1 MRKPAVAIAVVLI
14 TLTAGI
20 LGFATATATAFGPG
34 EAGAGA
40 GAERMI
46 VVRDR
51 AGDELAS
58 LPLNGD
64 TFSVSYRNSIYQ
76 TLAEERYLVGADESY
91 QLVEIAA
98 DQLAV
103 IEEYYAVPGA
113 PSPAPAGD
121 RRAYVVQPDPNHPAV
136 FDALSIAATDLG
148 ERTIHIPGSAPFA
161 LWQLVDDATPY
172 LVLEIKEIP

>member
-1 MRKPAVAIAVVLI
+1 MPKPAVAIAVVLI
-14 TLTAGI
+14 TITAGI
-20 LGFATATATAFGPG
+20 LGFATAFGPG
-34 EAGAGA
+34 DADAS
-40 GAERMI
+40 AERMI
-46 VVRDR
+46 VVSDR

-76 TLAEERYLVGADESY
+76 TLAEERYLVADNGSY
-91 QLVEIAA
+91 RLVEIAA

-113 PSPAPAGD
+113 PSRAPVTD
-121 RRAYVVQPDPNHPAV
+121 RRTYVVQPDQNHPAV

-161 LWQLVDDATPY
+161 LWQLVDDAAPY
-172 LVLEIKEIP
+172 LTLEIKETS

>member
-14 TLTAGI
+14 TITGGI
-20 LGFATATATAFGPG
+20 LGFATVF
-34 EAGAGA
+34 GAGN
-40 GAERMI
+40 GGVERMI
-46 VVRDR
+46 VVSDR
-51 AGDELAS
+51 AGDEMAS

-64 TFSVSYRNSIYQ
+64 TFAVSYRNSIYQ
-76 TLAEERYLVGADESY
+76 TLAEERYLVAADESY
-91 QLVEIAA
+91 RLVEIAA

-113 PSPAPAGD
+113 PSPAPATD
-121 RRAYVVQPDPNHPAV
+121 RRTYVAQPDPNHPAE

-172 LVLEIKEIP
+172 LTLEIKETS

>member
-1 MRKPAVAIAVVLI
+1 MLKPAVAIAAVLF

-20 LGFATATATAFGPG
+20 LGFVTAFGQG
-34 EAGAGA
+34 EAD
-40 GAERMI
+40 AERMI
-46 VVRDR
+46 VVSDRD
-51 AGDELAS
+51 GDVLAS
-58 LPLNGD
+58 LPLDGD
-64 TFSVSYRNSIYQ
+64 SFSVSYRNSIYQ
-76 TLAEERYLVGADESY
+76 TMAEERYLVAADGSY

-103 IEEYYAVPGA
+103 IEEYYAVPAA
-113 PSPAPAGD
+113 PSRALAGD

-148 ERTIHIPGSAPFA
+148 ERTIHIPGSSPYA

-172 LVLEIKEIP
+172 LVLEIEETP